1 MQTTVIASPT
11 RGKDSETDDHGC
23 SHVALW
29 GVSLQLSICDN
40 VSVSHALS
48 LPCHEDLIDTISRSN
63 LSMLTH
69 TQSNYTV

>member
-40 VSVSHALS
+40 VLATL
-48 LPCHEDLIDTISRSN
+48 
-63 LSMLTH
+63 
-69 TQSNYTV
+69 